1 MPSYTLLHHLP
12 PAISRILGSLLNTL
26 CFISPHFVTDPGDIV
41 NLKYDILSTIYSQG
55 QRLALKQGRSLHP
68 SCVFTAQFI
77 QIDNCEG
84 EDVTGNQVPE

>member
-1 MPSYTLLHHLP
+1 M
-12 PAISRILGSLLNTL
+12 
-26 CFISPHFVTDPGDIV
+26 
-41 NLKYDILSTIYSQG
+41 YSQG
-55 QRLALKQGRSLHP
+55 QRLALKQGRILHP